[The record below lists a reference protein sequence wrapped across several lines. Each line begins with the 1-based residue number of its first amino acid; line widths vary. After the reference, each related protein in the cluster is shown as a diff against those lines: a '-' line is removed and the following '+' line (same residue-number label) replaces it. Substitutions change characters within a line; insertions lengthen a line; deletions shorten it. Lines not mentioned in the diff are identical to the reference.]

1 MASVDRKFE
10 KVLDES
16 VVQLFI
22 ERFLIVVCATAFYGL
37 IINNTMGLDIHQ
49 RISLGIVLVGAA
61 YFLGH
66 TAHKG
71 NRPAP
76 ITNTAPKDAPTVNG
90 NASSG
95 GDHSVAN
102 TGNGNTIKQSS
113 PPAKEPP
120 KKE

>member
-76 ITNTAPKDAPTVNG
+76 ITITAPKDAPTVSG